1 MLNMEMKTSINSI
14 PFLCSMSHMDKR
26 DKINKAINDIIKYK
40 HMGYNPNEVKYDI
53 FTQYGLKESLLT
65 NEECKYIVDR
75 VDNA

>member
-1 MLNMEMKTSINSI
+1 
-14 PFLCSMSHMDKR
+14 MSHMDKR